1 MIGSD
6 NTLVEKKSSIMKPQK
21 MPRLLTPIIFSKHIQ
36 LDSQAHV
43 SYIVFKNLVTS
54 SGSGGVLGRRT
65 RCSDR
70 FVRYPYP
77 PCTMSQYQK
86 EYMNKIGHARLLTEE
101 DAFNLEKETRIINPH
116 PMELST
122 THKTTFTPFK
132 VMPPKRELRPLPKSD
147 APA

>member
-1 MIGSD
+1 
-6 NTLVEKKSSIMKPQK
+6 VEKKSSTMRPPRTQ
-21 MPRLLTPIIFSKHIQ
+21 RLLTLIIFSKPT
-36 LDSQAHV
+36 QADFQEHV
-43 SYIVFKNLVTS
+43 SYTVFMNLVTS

-86 EYMNKIGHARLLTEE
+86 EYMNKINHARLLTEE